1 MYLPISQGNTSE
13 YISNGTPS
21 LVIQKL
27 PVKNEFSWLALPEES
42 LHTCQI
48 NKSLGNS

>member
-1 MYLPISQGNTSE
+1 MYLPISQSE
-13 YISNGTPS
+13 YIPNDTPS

-27 PVKNEFSWLALPEES
+27 VVKYKFFWLALPAES
-42 LHTCQI
+42 LHMSRI